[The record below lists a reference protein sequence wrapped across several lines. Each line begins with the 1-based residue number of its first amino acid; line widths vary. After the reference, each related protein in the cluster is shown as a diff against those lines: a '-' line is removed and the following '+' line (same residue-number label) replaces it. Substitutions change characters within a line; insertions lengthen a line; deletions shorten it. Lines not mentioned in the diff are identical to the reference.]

1 MDVEQIKRKYRRNA
15 RFYGFWEGL
24 FRKFREQAIDRL
36 SLRPGEAVLD
46 LGCGT
51 GLSFDLL
58 EAAVGSQ
65 GQIIGVELSP
75 DMLARARERVA
86 RRGWTNVTLIEA
98 NAEEV
103 ELKPESVD
111 AVLSYYTHDIMTSR
125 RAVERAVCALRPSG
139 NFMAAGSKRAVGLR
153 GLLLNQITLAYSRP
167 FITNTSGTARP
178 WAHLEDLLG
187 RLDVEERL
195 WGSAY
200 VAHGVKTSDV
210 GETAKLDSSL
220 AR

>member
-1 MDVEQIKRKYRRNA
+1 MDVEQIQRKYRRNA
-15 RFYGFWEGL
+15 RFYDRIEGL
-24 FRKFREQAIDRL
+24 FRRVRMQAIAQL
-36 SLRPGEAVLD
+36 GLRPGEAVLD

-58 EAAVGSQ
+58 QQAIGPQ
-65 GQIIGVELSP
+65 GQIIGVEVSP
-75 DMLARARERVA
+75 DMLARAQEKVA
-86 RRGWTNVTLIEA
+86 REGWTNVTVLEA

-103 ELKPESVD
+103 ELEPESVD

-125 RAVERAVCALRPSG
+125 RAVERAVRALRPSG
-139 NFMAAGSKRAVGLR
+139 NFMAAGFKRAAGLR

-187 RLDVEERL
+187 PLQVEERL
-195 WGSAY
+195 WGTAY
-200 VAHGVKTSDV
+200 IAHGVKTSD
-210 GETAKLDSSL
+210 
-220 AR
+220 ARGT

>member
-36 SLRPGEAVLD
+36 SLRPGDVVLD
-46 LGCGT
+46 IGCGT
-51 GLSFDLL
+51 GLSFDLV
-58 EAAVGSQ
+58 EQAIGPQ
-65 GQIIGVELSP
+65 GQIIGVEVSP
-75 DMLARARERVA
+75 DMLARAQEKVA
-86 RRGWTNVTLIEA
+86 REGWTNVTLLEA

-103 ELKPESVD
+103 KLEPESVD

-167 FITNTSGTARP
+167 FITNTSGTTRP

-187 RLDVEERL
+187 PLNVEERL
-195 WGSAY
+195 WGSIYIAY
-200 VAHGVKTSDV
+200 GVKQMTQEEPDNV
-210 GETAKLDSSL
+210 TASI